1 MAFEDFDLVSE
12 RRKANAKQH
21 LKKKILIGITS
32 AVLIACVIA
41 AVTFVIVKRSGPDH
55 NNRKPVPNATP
66 EPERVDKYSRLVK
79 MVCSHSEY
87 KEKCETTLKEAIK
100 KDPKLKE
107 PKDLLMVSML
117 VAKNEINKAF
127 NKTANLK
134 FASKEEKGAYEDCKQ
149 LFEDA
154 KEEMGFSITEVGQ
167 LDISKLS
174 SKEAELNNWLSAV
187 ISYQDTCSDGFP
199 EGELKKKIENIF
211 AESRQLLSNSLAVVS
226 QVSQI
231 VNAFQGGLSGFKLP
245 WGKTDAHAP
254 APVADDDAVAD
265 DDEDLADAPD
275 SAPGAD
281 QPIFEAPIGAP
292 GAAPLGAPRAPR
304 VAAPPSWAAP
314 AIDLPGS
321 TEKPKPNVTVAKDGS
336 GDFKTISEAL
346 AAIPKTYE
354 GRYKIH
360 VNSEIWIL
368 YRPTI

>member
-21 LKKKILIGITS
+21 LKKKILIGVTS
-32 AVLIACVIA
+32 VVLIACVIA

-55 NNRKPVPNATP
+55 NNNDKKPVQNAPP
-66 EPERVDKYSRLVK
+66 EPERVDKYSRLVT
-79 MVCSHSEY
+79 MLCSHSEY
-87 KEKCETTLKEAIK
+87 KEKCVTTLKEALK

-107 PKDLLMVSML
+107 PKGLLMVFML
-117 VAKNEINKAF
+117 VAKNEINNAF

-167 LDISKLS
+167 LDISKLA

-199 EGELKKKIENIF
+199 EGELKKKMEMIF

-245 WGKTDAHAP
+245 WGKSDAHAP
-254 APVADDDAVAD
+254 APDADTDAVAD

-275 SAPGAD
+275 GAPDAD

-292 GAAPLGAPRAPR
+292 GAAPIGAPR
-304 VAAPPSWAAP
+304 VDAPPSWAAP
-314 AIDLPGS
+314 AVDLPGS
-321 TEKPKPNVTVAKDGS
+321 TEKPTPNVTVAKDGS

-346 AAIPKTYE
+346 AAIPQTYK